1 MFCPFCKAEYRAG
14 ITHCSD
20 CSFPLVDAIPKDDS
34 DPNFM
39 VLLWNGESLPFL
51 EVVCKELDRAELSV
65 ATPRVEILLRDRA
78 DRYHLKHLS
87 TFPYALGVFK
97 RDFAAARKIL
107 ELLAEKN
114 LPPIALPPVAA
125 YPEPFDERTTVAHRK
140 GSAPLIATTTV
151 YSSDDVRAMEFVEAS
166 LDGLDIPVRRVCL
179 ESGVYEIQVRPTS
192 ENAARRVI
200 EEIAS
205 GTSSQLAALKLED
218 ANLQDDGPQSYFL
231 AWFLPMTY
239 LFLVEA
245 FAVADSTWMNGDA
258 DVVSLVLLGGIGS
271 LLGMFWMIYQALHY
285 EVRPFRYCVAALLPF
300 TFVWYYVERYRLREG
315 LQRLPVAM
323 RVRMQP
329 PQT

>member
-140 GSAPLIATTTV
+140 GSAPLTATTTV

-192 ENAARRVI
+192 ENAARRDRRNCQRNFVS
-200 EEIAS
+200 AS
-205 GTSSQLAALKLED
+205 S
-218 ANLQDDGPQSYFL
+218 
-231 AWFLPMTY
+231 
-239 LFLVEA
+239 VETRGRQ
-245 FAVADSTWMNGDA
+245 FARRWPAE
-258 DVVSLVLLGGIGS
+258 LLLGLVFADDVSVFGGS
-271 LLGMFWMIYQALHY
+271 
-285 EVRPFRYCVAALLPF
+285 FRSG
-300 TFVWYYVERYRLREG
+300 G
-315 LQRLPVAM
+315 LDM
-323 RVRMQP
+323 DEW
-329 PQT
+329 